1 MSWSEEVALILLNFL
16 EDPELIRYLLTI
28 AKPIH
33 FRYLFKEAKLF
44 HDSLRVTRLD
54 RWKKTKELCKL
65 RKFNQMNSLVPVTC
79 TLPFDNGMW
88 KNSCELLK
96 SIRFMRKG
104 FLRRKYP
111 VDDHAEDSIWTHSE
125 DIDLELP
132 LKIKCINL
140 ISEDS
145 IDGSEFRGDFGIGSI
160 REALDDFEMY
170 QDIDNE
176 IEEETPYNE
185 LPYLLIEVWSDGAYQ
200 SGYNKRIYKFKDNT
214 ELYIHEI
221 MN

>member
-1 MSWSEEVALILLNFL
+1 MSWSEEVALIFL
-16 EDPELIRYLLTI
+16 QSLQDPEIIRYLLSI

-88 KNSCELLK
+88 RNSFELLK
-96 SIRFMRKG
+96 SIRYMRYG

-111 VDDHAEDSIWTHSE
+111 VGDQAE

-140 ISEDS
+140 ISDDS
-145 IDGSEFRGDFGIGSI
+145 IDGSEFRGYFGIKEI
-160 REALDDFEMY
+160 REALDDLEIY
-170 QDIDNE
+170 QEPDMFS
-176 IEEETPYNE
+176 EELSFNE

-200 SGYNKRIYKFKDNT
+200 SGYSKRIYTFKDNT
-214 ELYIHEI
+214 KLHIHEI